1 MKISIIGAGEMG
13 GALASALAG
22 RTSHRV
28 TIRGARPGSTSVR
41 EAIANSGGR
50 LAEADAD
57 AIASAGLVFV
67 VVPWQAFEN
76 VTATLRQHPRP
87 PKRLVSVV
95 VPWMGDNAL
104 PAVGTNDSAAERL
117 ARALPDSQV
126 AGAFTTVSA
135 ATVRAIDTYAEKPTV
150 FVVGDHAETKRLTR
164 EVAES
169 IGFASLDAG
178 PLYAAR
184 FTEAMGFLWTAAAY
198 EGGAGE
204 LIAFRAVLPH
214 PKSSSGGRARSS
226 PSRRRG
232 KHRGPRR

>member
-13 GALASALAG
+13 GALAAALTE
-22 RTSHRV
+22 RTSHSV
-28 TIRGARPGSTSVR
+28 TIRGARLGSRSVR
-41 EAIANSGGR
+41 EAITNSGGR

-57 AIASAGLVFV
+57 AIASADLVFV
-67 VVPWQAFEN
+67 AVPWQAFES

-87 PKRLVSVV
+87 PKRLVSMV
-95 VPWMGDNAL
+95 VPWTGDNAL
-104 PAVGTNDSAAERL
+104 PAVGTDDSAAERL

-126 AGAFTTVSA
+126 AGAFTTVGA
-135 ATVRAIDTYAEKPTV
+135 ATVRAIDKYVEKPTV

-164 EVAES
+164 KVAEG

-214 PKSSSGGRARSS
+214 PKSLSGGRARSGR
-226 PSRRRG
+226 SRHRSE
-232 KHRGPRR
+232 HRGPRR